1 MRLFRVAGLGLES
14 RHAATVGSVE
24 RVVLRISI
32 DRETCIGSGNCVHW
46 SPAVFDQDDEG
57 YAIVIDA
64 AGDTEDKIREA
75 ARNCPTRS
83 ITVD

>member
-1 MRLFRVAGLGLES
+1 MALKI
-14 RHAATVGSVE
+14 T
-24 RVVLRISI
+24 I

-46 SPAVFDQDDEG
+46 VPAVFDQDDEG

-64 AGDTEDKIREA
+64 AAAPDDKVREA

-83 ITVD
+83 ITVE

>member
-1 MRLFRVAGLGLES
+1 MA
-14 RHAATVGSVE
+14 
-24 RVVLRISI
+24 LRITI

-64 AGDTEDKIREA
+64 AGDTDEKIREA

-83 ITVD
+83 ITVEEF